1 MFFTKEKDIFLEI
14 FQFLLNM
21 IQLAILSNI
30 LDQNLFQHIS
40 QV

>member
-30 LDQNLFQHIS
+30 LDHNFFQHIS
-40 QV
+40 QL

>member
-1 MFFTKEKDIFLEI
+1 MFLTKEKDIFLEI